1 MRIKAGPCAGFLGGN
16 MLILGN
22 QGSITHP
29 TFARAP
35 IAVAGEAFLSNV
47 HDITEY
53 LPFRVSQ
60 PSY

>member
-1 MRIKAGPCAGFLGGN
+1 

>member
-1 MRIKAGPCAGFLGGN
+1 

-22 QGSITHP
+22 QGSIRHP

-35 IAVAGEAFLSNV
+35 IAVVGEAFLSNV
-47 HDITEY
+47 HNVHDIIEY